1 MLCRKLLRV
10 EESGGEVQVWR
21 LCPPEEQEDREQDQ
35 VACRGEAERSPSP
48 FLMLCHAAGACI
60 CSPRRTKTL
69 A

>member
-48 FLMLCHAAGACI
+48 FLMFRMQQVHASAHPGE
-60 CSPRRTKTL
+60 PRH
-69 A
+69 